1 MHSTYFRKIILC
13 LIPITALLLLILK
26 HNNYI
31 ADPEDLHQESKSFPL
46 TLISGYF
53 NISRSDR
60 PKDTYFEWIESTI
73 KLNAPFIFFTQPQF
87 KTEIERIF
95 MTSKKNLKFKIITI
109 ELEELAYYNDIHR
122 VEEILAS
129 DEYKAKITN
138 PERIECT
145 NPMYSIVI
153 YSKMNLL
160 LKSAELNPFNST
172 QFIWVD
178 AGISRFFRGFNLKR
192 KLSGKTLSSSSFFIA
207 CEKRAFDDIDF
218 KQRNETGFIWSARNY
233 FLAGIMGGTYDTILK
248 VTNELRKKWTYLLEE
263 KRTVNNEQHA
273 LMLVYFDWPK
283 MFNLKVF
290 ENKNWNL
297 RHVFESLV

>member
-1 MHSTYFRKIILC
+1 MHSLFFRKIILI
-13 LIPITALLLLILK
+13 LIPITALFCLAK
-26 HNNYI
+26 HTY
-31 ADPEDLHQESKSFPL
+31 DEETEDLNQKSNSFPL
-46 TLISGYF
+46 TLISSYF
-53 NISRSDR
+53 NISRSYR
-60 PKDTYFEWIESTI
+60 PKETYLKWVESTI
-73 KLNAPFIFFTQPQF
+73 RLNAPFIFFTQPQY
-87 KTEIERIF
+87 KAEIERIF
-95 MTSKKNLKFKIITI
+95 MTSKQNHKFKIITI
-109 ELEELAYYNDIHR
+109 ELEELAYYNDLQR

-129 DEYKAKITN
+129 DEYKAKISN

-153 YSKMNLL
+153 YSKMSLL

-172 QFIWVD
+172 KFIWVD
-178 AGISRFFRGFNLKR
+178 AGISRFYGGFNLKR
-192 KLSGKTLSSSSFFIA
+192 KLSGKTLSPSSFFIA
-207 CEKRAFDDIDF
+207 CEKRAFDDVDF
-218 KQRNETGFIWSARNY
+218 RNRNETGFIWSARNY

-263 KRTVNNEQHA
+263 KRAVNNEQHA
-273 LMLVYFDWPK
+273 LMLVYFDWPN